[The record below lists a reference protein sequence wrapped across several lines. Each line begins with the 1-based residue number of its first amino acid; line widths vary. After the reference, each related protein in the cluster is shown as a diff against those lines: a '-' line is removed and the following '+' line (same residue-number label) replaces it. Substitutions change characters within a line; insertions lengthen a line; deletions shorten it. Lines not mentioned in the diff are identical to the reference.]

1 MNEIL
6 YKDLNAKLLCDF
18 FPEYKDL
25 IINIDLELGDGV
37 PHALYGN
44 FFNPLIKSILKKH
57 TNTNVITANK
67 IFEFYEYLA
76 SSNDDDVKNL
86 LQVTLLE
93 YLWDDYDVYSAA
105 IKFMGF
111 NTKIVNEEIKKY
123 LSQPINNEP
132 IKNKQ

>member
-6 YKDLNAKLLCDF
+6 YKDLNAKLLYDF

-25 IINIDLELGDGV
+25 IYNIDIELGDNV
-37 PHALYGN
+37 PHSLYGN
-44 FFNPLIKSILKKH
+44 FFNPLIKNILKNT
-57 TNTNVITANK
+57 TNTNVTTAKK
-67 IFEFYEYLA
+67 IFEFYEHLA
-76 SSNDDDVKNL
+76 RSNDNDVKNL

-105 IKFMGF
+105 IKFMGI
-111 NTKIVNEEIKKY
+111 NTKILNEEINKY

>member
-6 YKDLNAKLLCDF
+6 YKDLNAKLLYDF
-18 FPEYKDL
+18 FPEYRDL
-25 IINIDLELGDGV
+25 IYNIDIELGDDV
-37 PHALYGN
+37 PHSLYGN
-44 FFNPLIKSILKKH
+44 FFNPLIKNILKKT
-57 TNTNVITANK
+57 TNTNVTTAKK
-67 IFEFYEYLA
+67 IFEFYEHLA
-76 SSNDDDVKNL
+76 RSNDNDVKNL

-105 IKFMGF
+105 IKFMGI
-111 NTKIVNEEIKKY
+111 NTKILNEEINKY